1 MKNTKLQLLIV
12 ILIFGIQ
19 SFAQNEKISIGVKL
33 LPGISKSVG
42 LVETNFKFSIG
53 GGVQFVANFNK
64 VIGIESG
71 LYYRNLG
78 YILDEDLTD
87 INGELIGS
95 FRIPYNYNYLTFPI
109 LVRLNIHS
117 FYFALGTNI
126 NLFLSGTKNMQGQ
139 YVQGTQVN
147 KVDIENAKKVVIDPS
162 LNWGYQFN
170 LNNKFG
176 INLEG
181 RFSYSVNGILE
192 DNSEMQLINLGLG
205 VGFCYFINPG
215 E

>member
-1 MKNTKLQLLIV
+1 
-12 ILIFGIQ
+12 
-19 SFAQNEKISIGVKL
+19 ISIGVKL

-42 LVETNFKFSIG
+42 LVETNFKFSIE
-53 GGVQFVANFNK
+53 GGVQFVTNFNK

-87 INGELIGS
+87 ISGELIGS
-95 FRIPYNYNYLTFPI
+95 FRIPYNYNYLSLPV
-109 LVRLNIHS
+109 LLRLNIHS
-117 FYFALGTNI
+117 FYFALGANL

-139 YVQGTQVN
+139 YIQGIQVN
-147 KVDIENAKKVVIDPS
+147 KVDIENAKKFVIDPGF
-162 LNWGYQFN
+162 NCGYQFN

-192 DNSEMQLINLGLG
+192 DYNEMQFINIGLG
-205 VGFCYFINPG
+205 VGFCYFINPM